1 MASYIIIGGD
11 QKEYGPITA
20 DDVRQWIAEGRLG
33 AQSMMKAEGEAEWR
47 PLSAFPEFANAFTSR
62 AEAAGTLPAFAG
74 FADGAERDYDLDIGG
89 CVSGGWNLLKNNF
102 GLLFGSFGI
111 YLLIEIAFGVF
122 GKIPFIGILFSI
134 ANFFITGPLIGGL
147 YYVYLKAIR
156 NEETGVGEV
165 FAGFKKAFV
174 QLFLGYIVPAL
185 LGGLCMVPFLIFFF
199 IKLLPVIPQL
209 PHTSPN
215 DPAAALAAIMPVL
228 KAGFFTSLPVL
239 LICMIPMIY
248 LQISWIFT
256 IPLIIDKQ
264 LGFWAAMKTSWK
276 MVNKHWWQVF
286 GLVVVMGL
294 LNIVGVLACC
304 VGLIVT
310 IPLGFVALMYA
321 YETIFS
327 GSQIP

>member
-1 MASYIIIGGD
+1 MD
-11 QKEYGPITA
+11 QY
-20 DDVRQWIAEGRLG
+20 
-33 AQSMMKAEGEAEWR
+33 
-47 PLSAFPEFANAFTSR
+47 
-62 AEAAGTLPAFAG
+62 
-74 FADGAERDYDLDIGG
+74 
-89 CVSGGWNLLKNNF
+89 VSSKF
-102 GLLFGSFGI
+102 
-111 YLLIEIAFGVF
+111 
-122 GKIPFIGILFSI
+122 
-134 ANFFITGPLIGGL
+134 
-147 YYVYLKAIR
+147 
-156 NEETGVGEV
+156 
-165 FAGFKKAFV
+165 
-174 QLFLGYIVPAL
+174 
-185 LGGLCMVPFLIFFF
+185 MIFFF

-209 PHTSPN
+209 PHSSPN
-215 DPAAALAAIMPVL
+215 DPAAAFATIMPVL